1 MVREQITVIDY
12 EKISKENEYYLWH
25 FVRKNDTGISDIY
38 SIFKDDNKQNHL
50 KPMLELIDIPYF
62 ESYIEDSLDF
72 LDMLGMPLDFL
83 YIKDVKKFNTFI
95 LAFKKKRMVTS
106 TLDGYC
112 MCVEGITDLIYNLN
126 PEYINKL
133 NLG

>member
-1 MVREQITVIDY
+1 MIREQITVKDY
-12 EKISKENEYYLWH
+12 ERISKENEYYLWH

-38 SIFKDDNKQNHL
+38 SIFKDDDKQNHL

-112 MCVEGITDLIYNLN
+112 MCVEGITDLIFNLN
-126 PEYINKL
+126 PEYIEKL
-133 NLG
+133 NLD

>member
-1 MVREQITVIDY
+1 MIREQITVKDY

-38 SIFKDDNKQNHL
+38 SIFKDDDKQNHL

-112 MCVEGITDLIYNLN
+112 MCVEGITDLIFNLN
-126 PEYINKL
+126 PEYIEKL
-133 NLG
+133 NLD

>member
-1 MVREQITVIDY
+1 
-12 EKISKENEYYLWH
+12 
-25 FVRKNDTGISDIY
+25 
-38 SIFKDDNKQNHL
+38 
-50 KPMLELIDIPYF
+50 MLELIDIPYF

-112 MCVEGITDLIYNLN
+112 MCVEGITDLIFNLN
-126 PEYINKL
+126 PEYIEKL
-133 NLG
+133 NLD